1 MQHGGE
7 QQVGAP
13 VFGGLGEHLR
23 CRQRGRFV
31 SSEFAAGVGIGPE
44 RVVTLTAPSAPIPTS
59 SKAMMTSRCQAERG
73 SCR

>member
-31 SSEFAAGVGIGPE
+31 SSEFAAGVGVGWGLFGLLNIIAGFQE
-44 RVVTLTAPSAPIPTS
+44 S
-59 SKAMMTSRCQAERG
+59 
-73 SCR
+73 